1 MSILKESRIVIGTR
15 EISNANISKARYNE
29 TKYSE
34 IGEIDAKRTNTAS
47 NSPRCIF

>member
-15 EISNANISKARYNE
+15 EISNANILESRYNE

-34 IGEIDAKRTNTAS
+34 IGERNAKRTNTPG
-47 NSPRCIF
+47 NSLRCIL